1 MSQYNLLSYC
11 LRDVRRWYKAL
22 MEWMEWR
29 WNIRV
34 KTMWDSWRYT
44 KKIAVSEQLKR
55 LVFEQLKS
63 KASSTMDPKSYR
75 KLGEHRGQWALQRKG
90 LYQQL
95 GWSVD
100 CEFDESILL
109 WHIATDLCFYADP
122 ENASGGSERHQD
134 ALSACVDV

>member
-1 MSQYNLLSYC
+1 MSQYNLISYC
-11 LRDVRRWYKAL
+11 LRDERRWYKAL
-22 MEWMEWR
+22 MEWLEWR

-90 LYQQL
+90 LYQ
-95 GWSVD
+95 
-100 CEFDESILL
+100 
-109 WHIATDLCFYADP
+109 
-122 ENASGGSERHQD
+122 
-134 ALSACVDV
+134 